1 MSPFRTLL
9 PPNSRVYPCPSLLP
23 TTHHPLPT
31 CPALC
36 FHGLTNPSYRV
47 RDLQVLYFHAV
58 TNPFSRNPFRLATIQ
73 NPRVSP
79 LPSLAPKALC
89 LVPPRP
95 KSGFSVA
102 NPIFS
107 AACRLLFSLGSLFRS
122 RVVCFQY
129 LTASFCKIP
138 GVGVSESV
146 WQLAFMPIN
155 RGEAFRSPQHIVV
168 TTCEN

>member
-1 MSPFRTLL
+1 VSPFGPSFSPQPRVF
-9 PPNSRVYPCPSLLP
+9 SRSSLLP

-31 CPALC
+31 SFRPLFSWSYKSLLSPDRFRGPLFPYTYKSLFQQPLS
-36 FHGLTNPSYRV
+36 FHVNTKRPGVTPPSP
-47 RDLQVLYFHAV
+47 VLESSS
-58 TNPFSRNPFRLATIQ
+58 TP
-73 NPRVSP
+73 
-79 LPSLAPKALC
+79 C
-89 LVPPRP
+89 L
-95 KSGFSVA
+95 GASVA
-102 NPIFS
+102 NPAFS